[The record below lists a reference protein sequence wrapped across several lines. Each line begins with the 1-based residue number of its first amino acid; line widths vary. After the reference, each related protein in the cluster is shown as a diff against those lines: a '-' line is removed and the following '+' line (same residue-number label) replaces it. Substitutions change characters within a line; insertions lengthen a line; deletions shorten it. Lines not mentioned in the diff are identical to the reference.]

1 MHVIVGRSLIPDKV
15 VQPVAPSFSWAAP
28 DGRQMS
34 WASGGSEVSGILVQP
49 GAVGLGLPTYTY
61 YSNTSPAFDGSSV
74 RGHRVEDRQIA
85 IPLLVFGD
93 TRELFLPVWRR
104 LVRDVVPARGR
115 PRSLPGSLILFPPG
129 GGSSTARRIPAF
141 YAGGLE
147 GQDDD
152 QAIGMRHASV
162 VLTLRCPSPYWLGDV
177 VTARFALAE
186 PGSFY
191 PYTWP
196 LEVSDSQ
203 VLGELVAVNE
213 GDVEA
218 YPVVTITGPMDSANL
233 INETTGELI
242 NIGGGLDPGHTMTID
257 TRESA
262 RSVLVVDEFGEV
274 TNRYADLS
282 LDSTLWA
289 LAPGD
294 NQVTLEIPGADVGS
308 SLTIAYQPR
317 YLTAY

>member
-1 MHVIVGRSLIPDKV
+1 MPVIVGRTEIPDRV
-15 VQPVAPSFSWAAP
+15 VQPVAPTFSWTSARGVVTPWSAKGDEAA
-28 DGRQMS
+28 
-34 WASGGSEVSGILVQP
+34 GILVQP
-49 GAVGLGLPTYTY
+49 GSVGLGLPAYTL

-74 RGHRVEDRQIA
+74 RGHRAEDRQLA

-93 TRELFLPVWRR
+93 RRADFLPVWRR
-104 LVRDVVPARGR
+104 LVRDVAPARQLGR
-115 PRSLPGSLILFPPG
+115 SVPGTLTLTPPN
-129 GGSSTARRIPAF
+129 GSGTTARSIPAF
-141 YAGGLE
+141 YADGLG

-162 VLTLRCPSPYWLGDV
+162 VLSLRCPSPYWLGQV
-177 VTARFALAE
+177 VTARFELAA
-186 PGSFY
+186 PGEFY

-196 LEVSDSQ
+196 LDVSDSQ

-218 YPVVTITGPMDSANL
+218 YPVITITGPMDSANL
-233 INETTGELI
+233 INDTIGEQI
-242 NIGGGLDPGHTMTID
+242 NVGGGLDLGSTMTID

-262 RSVLVVDEFGEV
+262 RSVTVVDEFGEA

-294 NQVTLEIPGADVGS
+294 NAVRLEIPGADVGS
-308 SLTIAYQPR
+308 SLTIEYRPR